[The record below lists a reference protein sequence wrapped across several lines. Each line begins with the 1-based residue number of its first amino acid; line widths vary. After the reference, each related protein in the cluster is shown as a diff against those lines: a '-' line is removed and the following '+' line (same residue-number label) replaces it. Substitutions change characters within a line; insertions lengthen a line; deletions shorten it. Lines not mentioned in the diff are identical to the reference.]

1 MLPAQN
7 GAFMHSLGILIT
19 CKEQIM
25 GVFRQFLFAA
35 ALIVPSLAQAGEIVV
50 QGRGSV
56 EQAPDMAI
64 ISLGARFQAHTA
76 REALTEVNKRTQAAF
91 DVVKELGVE
100 PRDMQTGQL
109 YLNPIW
115 DHGSSRNEIARIR
128 GYEAGNRVTVRIRDL
143 SVLGKAM
150 DEMVSDGVNVFNGL
164 SFALQDPTESVA
176 EARRKA
182 IADARAKAEL
192 YAEAAGVTLGPI
204 VSINEGSAPRPQ
216 PMLMARAE
224 MAMDS
229 GVPVAAGELTTAA
242 TVTIVYQIAE

>member
-1 MLPAQN
+1 
-7 GAFMHSLGILIT
+7 
-19 CKEQIM
+19 M

-192 YAEAAGVTLGPI
+192 YAKAAGVTLGSI

-242 TVTIVYQIAE
+242 TVTIVYEIAE

>member
-1 MLPAQN
+1 
-7 GAFMHSLGILIT
+7 
-19 CKEQIM
+19 M

-143 SVLGKAM
+143 SVLGKAI

-242 TVTIVYQIAE
+242 TVTIVYEIAE